1 MKCVR
6 RSEVLGVLLPIVVA
20 GLAGGAA
27 AQPPP
32 LPSLIKPAPI
42 AKATKHP
49 GPLIVEAEPTSE
61 LSKGF
66 GTPLWAIG
74 ISSAD
79 GSFGH
84 AAVLLVSRGSF
95 LTPQM
100 MEGLAH
106 AADHPQ
112 ETVDGI
118 RSDLEGQ
125 VARATVDTTRA
136 HLQEQLSEF
145 NSITAHGGG
154 ITRRLT
160 LPNGRV
166 GYVTALGFGA
176 GGATFVAA
184 LPSPDDRFEL
194 LVVTG
199 NSLEN
204 EGRKPNAKSQVYE
217 KAMRER
223 PLDVTQEVADVIY
236 AQEFPP
242 AAAEAAKPKAGR
254 TPPQR

>member
-1 MKCVR
+1 MIR
-6 RSEVLGVLLPIVVA
+6 QLLMSLVVI
-20 GLAGGAA
+20 GLAAA
-27 AQPPP
+27 AMAQPPP

-49 GPLIVEAEPTSE
+49 GPLLIEHEPTSE

-100 MEGLAH
+100 TEGLGQ
-106 AADHPQ
+106 AADKPK

-118 RSDLEGQ
+118 RTDLEGQ

-136 HLQEQLSEF
+136 HLQEQLAEF
-145 NSITAHGGG
+145 NSITTHGG

-160 LPNGRV
+160 LPNGRI

-223 PLDVTQEVADVIY
+223 PLDVTEEVADVIY

-242 AAAEAAKPKAGR
+242 ATSESTKPPKAGK
-254 TPPQR
+254 TPGHR